1 MLSSGP
7 GVQDIENRLDVLT
20 EKNLAL
26 EHGMERVELLTKKK
40 AWLEFDEQNKR
51 INSLR
56 AALSFLEGQLKS
68 NDERLQSIVQKIAV
82 IREDSPLRQ
91 V

>member
-1 MLSSGP
+1 MLSS

-40 AWLEFDEQNKR
+40 VWLEFDEQNKR